1 MEANNQPDK
10 KERTVNLA
18 NLTVDDC
25 FNLIFNALNKANS
38 QGVFELDE
46 AYVLKIAH
54 NNLKMKFKE
63 LVTVQDSNNE
73 EE

>member
-1 MEANNQPDK
+1 MEANNQTEK

-63 LVTVQDSNNE
+63 LITEDSNE
-73 EE
+73 VE